1 MAVPPTRRIA
11 AFRRIFVDVR
21 IGVTNTV
28 KEIDIELASDTDRE
42 KIKKRIDEAL
52 ADDTKVL
59 WLTDKSGRDIAVQSA
74 KIAYIELGG
83 ADESRRIGFGAA

>member
-1 MAVPPTRRIA
+1 M
-11 AFRRIFVDVR
+11 DVR

-28 KEIDIELASDTDRE
+28 KEIDIELAADTDRD

-52 ADDTKVL
+52 ADDTRVL
-59 WLTDKSGRDIAVQSA
+59 WLTDKTGRDIAVQSA

-83 ADESRRIGFGAA
+83 ADGERRIGFGAA